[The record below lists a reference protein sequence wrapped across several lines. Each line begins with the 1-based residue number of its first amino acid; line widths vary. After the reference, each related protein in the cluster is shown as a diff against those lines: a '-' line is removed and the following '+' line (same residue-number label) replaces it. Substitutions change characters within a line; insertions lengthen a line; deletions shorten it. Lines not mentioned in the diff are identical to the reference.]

1 MITKET
7 IVAEVVTDYPKAAD
21 VFKHAGIDFCCG
33 GAISIEQASQKS
45 KSSLEALLSQLQQL
59 ERQSE
64 PGGGLNPKYLSVASL
79 IQYIQAAYHEPLKE
93 ELKQLTP
100 YITKVAKV
108 HGPQHDYLIELKA
121 LYTQYKNNMTAH
133 TAQEDDHDFP
143 KMIAFSN
150 GQDVAEIEQIIL
162 DLKTDHDEVGQ
173 ILKKMNQLTND
184 YTIPNEACN
193 TWRLVYQRL
202 QAIEKATYRHVHL
215 ENHVL
220 FNKLHA

>member
-1 MITKET
+1 
-7 IVAEVVTDYPKAAD
+7 
-21 VFKHAGIDFCCG
+21 
-33 GAISIEQASQKS
+33 
-45 KSSLEALLSQLQQL
+45 
-59 ERQSE
+59 
-64 PGGGLNPKYLSVASL
+64 
-79 IQYIQAAYHEPLKE
+79 
-93 ELKQLTP
+93 
-100 YITKVAKV
+100 KV

-184 YTIPNEACN
+184 YT
-193 TWRLVYQRL
+193 
-202 QAIEKATYRHVHL
+202 
-215 ENHVL
+215 
-220 FNKLHA
+220 